1 MAEKKLSE
9 ELRRCLE
16 DDACGDCQ
24 YHKPETKFICK
35 GLLQKAYEAVKRYE
49 EMFPCKV
56 GDIVWRV
63 HKETKL
69 SPNRV
74 YECRVTG
81 IKQEFNT
88 FSVKLHAN
96 INEETYSIWVDDWF
110 DKCQMGYEFFLTKEA
125 AEKALKEMKSKN
137 KPHCCKLCGAYIE
150 ECNPKVCDKC
160 ASEYKL

>member
-9 ELRRCLE
+9 ELRHCLE
-16 DDACGDCQ
+16 GDG
-24 YHKPETKFICK
+24 CK
-35 GLLQKAYEAVKRYE
+35 DCSNYQSESRLTCPTLLRKAYEAVKQYE
-49 EMFPCKV
+49 EMFPCRV

-63 HKETKL
+63 HEATKL

-81 IKQEFNT
+81 MKQEFNT

-96 INEETYSIWVDDWF
+96 INEETYSIWVDNWF

-125 AEKALKEMKSKN
+125 AEKALKEMEGKK
-137 KPHCCKLCGAYIE
+137 
-150 ECNPKVCDKC
+150 
-160 ASEYKL
+160 

>member
-9 ELRRCLE
+9 ELRFCIE
-16 DDACGDCQ
+16 QDGCSKCSCF
-24 YHKPETKFICK
+24 ETRSKLTCPS
-35 GLLQKAYEAVKRYE
+35 LLQKAYEVVKRYE

-63 HKETKL
+63 HKATKL

-96 INEETYSIWVDDWF
+96 INEETYSIWIDDWF

-125 AEKALKEMKSKN
+125 AEKALKEMEDRKK
-137 KPHCCKLCGAYIE
+137 
-150 ECNPKVCDKC
+150 
-160 ASEYKL
+160 

>member
-1 MAEKKLSE
+1 MAEKKLSD
-9 ELRRCLE
+9 ELRHCLE
-16 DDACGDCQ
+16 GNGCSKCSCF
-24 YHKPETKFICK
+24 ETQSKLTCPK
-35 GLLQKAYEAVKRYE
+35 LLEKAYEVVKRYE
-49 EMFPCKV
+49 EMFLCKV

-63 HKETKL
+63 HEATKL

-96 INEETYSIWVDDWF
+96 INEETYSIWVDNWF

-125 AEKALKEMKSKN
+125 AEKALK
-137 KPHCCKLCGAYIE
+137 
-150 ECNPKVCDKC
+150 
-160 ASEYKL
+160 

>member
-9 ELRRCLE
+9 ELRHCIE
-16 DDACGDCQ
+16 QDGCSKCSCF
-24 YHKPETKFICK
+24 ETQSKLTCPS
-35 GLLQKAYEAVKRYE
+35 LLQKAYEVVKRYE

-63 HKETKL
+63 HKATKL

-81 IKQEFNT
+81 VKQEFNT

-96 INEETYSIWVDDWF
+96 INEETYSIWIDNWF

-125 AEKALKEMKSKN
+125 AEKALKEMEDRKNGEVDSK
-137 KPHCCKLCGAYIE
+137 
-150 ECNPKVCDKC
+150 
-160 ASEYKL
+160 

>member
-1 MAEKKLSE
+1 MEEKKLSE
-9 ELRRCLE
+9 ELRHCLE
-16 DDACGDCQ
+16 SNYCSDCWNCT
-24 YHKPETKFICK
+24 YCK
-35 GLLQKAYEAVKRYE
+35 QESIMTCPGLLQKAYEVVKRHE

-63 HKETKL
+63 HKATKL
-69 SPNRV
+69 SPDRV

-96 INEETYSIWVDDWF
+96 INEETYSIWIDNWF

-125 AEKALKEMKSKN
+125 AEKALKEMEDRKN
-137 KPHCCKLCGAYIE
+137 GEID
-150 ECNPKVCDKC
+150 KVFK
-160 ASEYKL
+160 

>member
-1 MAEKKLSE
+1 MAENKLSE
-9 ELRRCLE
+9 ELRHCLE

-35 GLLQKAYEAVKRYE
+35 GLLQKAYEVVKRYE
-49 EMFPCKV
+49 EMFSCEV

-63 HKETKL
+63 HKATKL

-110 DKCQMGYEFFLTKEA
+110 DKCQMGYEFFLTKES
-125 AEKALKEMKSKN
+125 AEKALKEMEDRKN
-137 KPHCCKLCGAYIE
+137 G
-150 ECNPKVCDKC
+150 
-160 ASEYKL
+160 